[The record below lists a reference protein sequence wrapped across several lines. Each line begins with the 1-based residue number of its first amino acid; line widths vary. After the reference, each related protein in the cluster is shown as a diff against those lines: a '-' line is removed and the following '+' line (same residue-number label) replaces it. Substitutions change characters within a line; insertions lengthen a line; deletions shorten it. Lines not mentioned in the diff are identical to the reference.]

1 MESRST
7 QTLFRLFYALKPT
20 PLIAR
25 QTDHFSETIASG
37 ARRVAREH
45 QHVTLAI
52 TCDYDDYPY
61 AVIKA
66 LLRAGTGVMAEPFD
80 LRLDQL
86 SIGNRSAALRPSQAV
101 PLLNALQKAISAGM
115 KGAGVMSRPG
125 WSFSPHQTLFYR
137 DGRPEQRRVE
147 GFSWHV
153 DQFMLV
159 CSHVGRTH
167 HETLATWRL
176 NGSGQYSL
184 F

>member
-1 MESRST
+1 MENRSA
-7 QTLFRLFYALKPT
+7 QTLFRLFYALKPS

-25 QTDHFSETIASG
+25 QTDHFAETIADG
-37 ARRVAREH
+37 ARRIAVDH

-52 TCDYDDYPY
+52 TCDYADYPY

-66 LLRAGTGVMAEPFD
+66 LLRAGTAVKAEPFD

-86 SIGNRSAALRPSQAV
+86 SIGNRSAALRPSHGV
-101 PLLNALQKAISAGM
+101 PLLGALQKQVAAGM
-115 KGAGVMSRPG
+115 KGAGVMPRPG

-137 DGRPEQRRVE
+137 EGRPEHRRVE
-147 GFSWHV
+147 GFAWHV
-153 DQFMLV
+153 DRFMLI

-167 HETLATWRL
+167 HETLATWSL
-176 NGSGQYSL
+176 SGTGQYTL

>member
-1 MESRST
+1 MEIRSV
-7 QTLFRLFYALKPT
+7 QTRFRLFFALKPS

-25 QTDHFSETIASG
+25 QTDHYAKTIAGG
-37 ARRVAREH
+37 AQRIAVDH
-45 QHVTLAI
+45 QHVTLVV

-80 LRLDQL
+80 LRLDKL
-86 SIGNRSAALRPSQAV
+86 SIGNSSAALRPSHRV
-101 PLLNALQKAISAGM
+101 PLLYALQRQIAAKM
-115 KGAGVMSRPG
+115 RGAGVATHPG

-137 DGRPEQRRVE
+137 KGRPDQQRVD
-147 GFSWHV
+147 GFCWHV

-167 HETLATWRL
+167 HETLATWSL
-176 NGSGQYSL
+176 SGSGQYSL

>member
-1 MESRST
+1 METRST
-7 QTLFRLFYALKPT
+7 QALFRLFFALKPA
-20 PLIAR
+20 LLVAR
-25 QTDHFSETIASG
+25 QTDHFAETIAAG
-37 ARRVAREH
+37 APRIAVDH

-52 TCDYDDYPY
+52 TCDHVDYPY

-86 SIGNRSAALRPSQAV
+86 SIGNRSAALRPSRGV
-101 PLLNALQKAISAGM
+101 PLLTALQQRIVSGM
-115 KGAGVMSRPG
+115 KGAGVMLRPG

-137 DGRPEQRRVE
+137 KGRPEHRRVE

-153 DQFMLV
+153 DRFMLV

-176 NGSGQYSL
+176 KGSGQYDL